1 MKSNLLRIFFEWAL
15 ITSML
20 MSVAFLVVYCLK
32 SHQLRRCQSQI
43 AIADA
48 SIQQNHVIMG
58 KLLQETQEYAK
69 TNADL
74 ARVLASLQAQARAA
88 SSPAASAPMKPAAR

>member
-1 MKSNLLRIFFEWAL
+1 MKSNLRRIFFEWAL

-20 MSVAFLVVYCLK
+20 MSVGFFVVYCLK

-48 SIQQNHVIMG
+48 SINQNHVIMG
-58 KLLQETQEYAK
+58 RLLQETQEYAK

-74 ARVLASLQAQARAA
+74 ARVLASLQAGAA
-88 SSPAASAPMKPAAR
+88 GSPAASAPRKAAAR